1 MKKTKLIALAIAAS
15 FPGNAS
21 CPGVIA
27 EALKQVKGGE

>member
-21 CPGVIA
+21 CPSVVA
-27 EALKQVKGGE
+27 EQIGGRE

>member
-27 EALKQVKGGE
+27 EQIGGRE